1 MDAMLNSVQ
10 RNNEVV
16 GLETKASAAPQSLIG
31 RVSGAVSSGV
41 KNFFSDVKSPWH
53 LTPMRERPEVLALHA
68 A

>member
-1 MDAMLNSVQ
+1 MNTNAIGVQ
-10 RNNEVV
+10 HNEVV
-16 GLETKASAAPQSLIG
+16 GRDKSCAAHQSLVG
-31 RVSGAVSSGV
+31 RLGGAVSSGV